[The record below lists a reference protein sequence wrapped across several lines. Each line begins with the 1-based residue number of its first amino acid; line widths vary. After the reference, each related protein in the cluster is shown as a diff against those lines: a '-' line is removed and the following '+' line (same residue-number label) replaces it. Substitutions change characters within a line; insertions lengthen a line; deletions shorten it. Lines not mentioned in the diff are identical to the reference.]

1 MAIRIWPFGS
11 ETSSDGLVDAPAG
24 ADAYAGVLEALPEPL
39 MVIRAEPHSA
49 ERRITFANAAA
60 RDFFRLGQDSPMLV
74 AAIRRPEVLEVVET
88 SLMDGQAGE
97 AEFESQDRLL
107 RAFSRPL
114 PSSDGA
120 RETVLLLRDETD
132 ARRSERMRA
141 DFLANASHELRTPL
155 ASVKGF
161 IETLRGHAKDD
172 PAARE
177 KFLAIM
183 ANQTERMGRLIEDLM
198 SLSRIELNEH
208 VAPQGKVEAGLV
220 AGDVVDA
227 VAPMAMKSGVRI
239 DLAADAH
246 CAIDGD
252 RDQILQVIQN
262 LVDNALKYSPSGT
275 TVAVEVLG
283 DRAEDEVLVQI
294 DSERTRLPLTPSP
307 HAPEQRYVIIRVS
320 DQGPG
325 IERDQLPRLTE
336 RFYRAPG
343 QKSGERN
350 GTGLGLA
357 IVKHIVNRHRGG
369 LAVESAPGRGA
380 TFIVHLPMRS
390 S

>member
-1 MAIRIWPFGS
+1 VIRIWPFTS
-11 ETSSDGLVDAPAG
+11 EQSVARLIEPQVAAG
-24 ADAYAGVLEALPEPL
+24 PYAAILEALPEPL
-39 MVIRAEPHSA
+39 LVIRAEPGA
-49 ERRITFANAAA
+49 VERRITFANAAA
-60 RDFFRLGQDSPMLV
+60 REFFRIGEEARMLV
-74 AAIRRPEVLEVVET
+74 AAIRRPEVLEVVEA
-88 SLMDGQAGE
+88 SLAQGAAGE
-97 AEFESQDRLL
+97 APFEAQERLL

-114 PSSDGA
+114 AVHPDGA
-120 RETVLLLRDETD
+120 REVVLMIRDETD

-172 PAARE
+172 PEARD
-177 KFLAIM
+177 KFLGIM
-183 ANQTERMGRLIEDLM
+183 AGQTDRMGRLIEDLM

-208 VAPQGKVEAGLV
+208 VPPEGKVETALV

-227 VAPMAMKSGVRI
+227 VAPLAAESGVKI
-239 DLAADAH
+239 DLLADGD
-246 CAIDGD
+246 CAIEGD
-252 RDQILQVIQN
+252 RDQIVQVIQN
-262 LVDNALKYSPSGT
+262 LVDNALKYSPIGS
-275 TVAVEVLG
+275 TVTVEVLG
-283 DRAEDEVLVQI
+283 DRGAEATQEQVDP
-294 DSERTRLPLTPSP
+294 ERTRLPLTT
-307 HAPEQRYVIIRVS
+307 PEQGLDQRFVIVRVS

-343 QKSGERN
+343 QKSGERT

-369 LAVESAPGRGA
+369 LAVESAAGRGA
-380 TFIVHLPMRS
+380 TFTVFLPARG
-390 S
+390 

>member
-1 MAIRIWPFGS
+1 VIRIWPFTS
-11 ETSSDGLVDAPAG
+11 EQSPPRAIPAEVG
-24 ADAYAGVLEALPEPL
+24 ADPYAAILEALPEPL
-39 MVIRAEPHSA
+39 LVIRAEAGSV

-60 RDFFRLGQDSPMLV
+60 REFFRLGEGSRMLV
-74 AAIRRPEVLEVVET
+74 AAIRRPEVLEVVEA
-88 SLMDGQAGE
+88 SLAQGMAGE
-97 AEFESQDRLL
+97 APFETQERLM

-114 PSSDGA
+114 AAQPDGG
-120 RETVLLLRDETD
+120 REVVLMIRDETD

-161 IETLRGHAKDD
+161 IETLQGHAKDD
-172 PAARE
+172 PDARA
-177 KFLAIM
+177 KFLGIM
-183 ANQTERMGRLIEDLM
+183 AVQTERMGRLIEDLM

-208 VAPQGKVEAGLV
+208 VPPEGKVETALV

-227 VAPMAMKSGVRI
+227 VAPLATKSAVKI
-239 DLAADAH
+239 DLVVEGD
-246 CAIDGD
+246 CAIEGD
-252 RDQILQVIQN
+252 RDQIVQVIQN
-262 LVDNALKYSPSGT
+262 LVDNALKYSPAGS
-275 TVAVEVLG
+275 TVKVEVLG
-283 DRAEDEVLVQI
+283 GRGADATHEQLDP
-294 DSERTRLPLTPSP
+294 DRTRLPLTTSE
-307 HAPEQRYVIIRVS
+307 HSSDQRFVIVRVS

-343 QKSGERN
+343 QKSGEAT

-369 LAVESAPGRGA
+369 LAVESGA
-380 TFIVHLPMRS
+380 GQGASFTVFLPARS
-390 S
+390 

>member
-1 MAIRIWPFGS
+1 MPRVFC
-11 ETSSDGLVDAPAG
+11 
-24 ADAYAGVLEALPEPL
+24 
-39 MVIRAEPHSA
+39 
-49 ERRITFANAAA
+49 
-60 RDFFRLGQDSPMLV
+60 
-74 AAIRRPEVLEVVET
+74 
-88 SLMDGQAGE
+88 
-97 AEFESQDRLL
+97 
-107 RAFSRPL
+107 RPL
-114 PSSDGA
+114 PASNGE
-120 RETVLLLRDETD
+120 RETVVTVRDETD

-161 IETLRGHAKDD
+161 IETLQNHAKDD
-172 PAARE
+172 PGARE

-208 VAPQGKVEAGLV
+208 VPPEGKVETALV

-227 VAPMAMKSGVRI
+227 VAPMAAKAGVRI
-239 DLAADAH
+239 ELLTDGPT
-246 CAIDGD
+246 AIEGD
-252 RDQILQVIQN
+252 RDQIVQVIQN
-262 LVDNALKYSPSGT
+262 LVDNALKYSPAGA
-275 TVAVEVLG
+275 TVTVEVLG
-283 DRAEDEVLVQI
+283 DRGEDQVLAELDA
-294 DSERTRLPLTPSP
+294 ERTRLPLTAAP
-307 HAPEQRYVIIRVS
+307 HAPGQRFVIVRVS

-325 IERDQLPRLTE
+325 IARDQLPRLTE

-343 QKSGERN
+343 QKSGEGS

-380 TFIVHLPMRS
+380 TFTVHLPARPAS
-390 S
+390 

>member
-1 MAIRIWPFGS
+1 
-11 ETSSDGLVDAPAG
+11 
-24 ADAYAGVLEALPEPL
+24 
-39 MVIRAEPHSA
+39 
-49 ERRITFANAAA
+49 
-60 RDFFRLGQDSPMLV
+60 MLV
-74 AAIRRPEVLEVVET
+74 AAIRRPEVLDMVEA
-88 SLMDGQAGE
+88 SLATGEPGE
-97 AEFESQDRLL
+97 APFESQDRLL

-114 PSSDGA
+114 AGRNGAA

-172 PAARE
+172 PAARD
-177 KFLAIM
+177 KFLGIM
-183 ANQTERMGRLIEDLM
+183 ANQAERMGRLIDDLM

-208 VAPQGKVEAGLV
+208 VRPEGKVEVALV

-239 DLAADAH
+239 DLVADNN
-246 CAIDGD
+246 CAIEGD

-275 TVAVEVLG
+275 SVVVEVLG
-283 DRAEDEVLVQI
+283 DRSEDEALAPI

-307 HAPEQRYVIIRVS
+307 HSPDQRYVIVRVS
-320 DQGPG
+320 DRGPG
-325 IERDQLPRLTE
+325 IDRDQLPRLTE

-343 QKSGERN
+343 QKSGERT

-369 LAVESAPGRGA
+369 LAVESAPGKGA
-380 TFIVHLPMRS
+380 TFIVHLPMRTAP
-390 S
+390 